1 MSETPVKVLVFSDNS
16 STRQAVITGVGF
28 KASKDTAP
36 IEWLE
41 AATAFGVFELVD
53 SHDIA
58 VLVLDGETQK
68 EGGMSVAKELA
79 NTRENLPPILML
91 TARPQDQW
99 LATWPV
105 QAALSARLLIR
116 RNCKKILPNCCVLA
130 AERSRTGCV

>member
-41 AATAFGVFELVD
+41 AATSFGVFELVD

-68 EGGMSVAKELA
+68 EGGRSLKNWQIPVRTFRRSSCSLRVRRI
-79 NTRENLPPILML
+79 NGS
-91 TARPQDQW
+91 RPG
-99 LATWPV
+99 L
-105 QAALSARLLIR
+105 
-116 RNCKKILPNCCVLA
+116 VLA
-130 AERSRTGCV
+130 EL